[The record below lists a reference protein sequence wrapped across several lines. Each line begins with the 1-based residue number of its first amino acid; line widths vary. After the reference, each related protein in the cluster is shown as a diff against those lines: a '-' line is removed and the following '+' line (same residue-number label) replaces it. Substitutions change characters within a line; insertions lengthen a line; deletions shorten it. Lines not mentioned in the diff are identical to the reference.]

1 MLLLETKDLVKRFSG
16 IAVVKGVDFDLR
28 RGEVHSLCGEN
39 GAGKSTLIKIIGG
52 EHADY
57 EGTITIDGERVA
69 LSSPGDAKAHGIEI
83 IQQELSLA
91 RQVSVAENI
100 FAGRLPRKWS
110 VFVDRKKMV
119 ELSRDYLK
127 KVGLDDID
135 PLSVV
140 EELSQHE
147 AQLVE
152 IAKALSNNPKI
163 LIMDEPTSALS
174 REEVVRLFEII
185 DELKASGLGIVY
197 ISHHLSELFDV
208 SDRISVMRD
217 GKKRGT
223 FPVSELTA
231 EKLVELMVGRSVT
244 EFYERSASTAQDP
257 TEREIF
263 RARDLCRYGFFH
275 NVSFAVREH
284 EVLGICGVAGSG
296 RSEIV
301 RSICGLE
308 PLDHGEMFLN
318 GNRYVAR
325 NYKSSVKNRIVYLSE
340 DRKHEGLALRMSM
353 RENLVSAKVIA
364 QDGSILNNARAER
377 KTVERYTHGLNIVPN
392 SPEKAAGKFSGG
404 NQQKI
409 LLAKWL
415 ATEPELVFLDEPT
428 RGVDVGAKEAIHKN
442 ILSYVKNNRAA
453 AVVISSDMME
463 LIGLS
468 DRIIILRNG
477 HVVGEFSSRDVK
489 EETLLF
495 HANKEVAV

>member
-1 MLLLETKDLVKRFSG
+1 METKDLVKKFSG

-39 GAGKSTLIKIIGG
+39 GAGKSTLIKTIGG
-52 EHADY
+52 EHSDY
-57 EGTITIDGERVA
+57 EGTIAIDGELVA
-69 LSSPGDAKAHGIEI
+69 LSSPGDAKAYGIEI

-100 FAGRLPRKWS
+100 FAGRLPKRWGI
-110 VFVDRKKMV
+110 FVDKKRMV
-119 ELSRDYLK
+119 ELSREYLK
-127 KVGLDDID
+127 RVGLEDID
-135 PLSVV
+135 PLSPV
-140 EELSQHE
+140 EDLSQHE

-185 DELKASGLGIVY
+185 EELKKSGLGIVY
-197 ISHHLSELFDV
+197 ISHHLSELFEI

-223 FPVSELTA
+223 FAASDLTA

-244 EFYERSASTAQDP
+244 EFYERSASTAHVH

-263 RARDLCRYGFFH
+263 RARELCRYGFFH
-275 NVSFAVREH
+275 NVSFAVQEH

-318 GNRYVAR
+318 GNRYIAR
-325 NYKSSVKNRIVYLSE
+325 NYKHSVKNRVVYLSE

-364 QDGSILNNARAER
+364 QDGNILNNASAER
-377 KTVERYTHGLNIVPN
+377 KTVEKYTHGLNIVPN

-415 ATEPELVFLDEPT
+415 ATEPELVFFDEPT

-453 AVVISSDMME
+453 AVVISSDLME

-468 DRIIILRNG
+468 DRIIILRSG
-477 HVVGEFSSRDVK
+477 HVVGEFASGDVK

-495 HANKEVAV
+495 HANKEVEV